1 MPDELIVLGSSSASP
16 TARRFPTS
24 FALKV
29 TDKLFLIDC
38 GAPASS
44 LLYRYGFDPQDVQA
58 IFLSHWHMDHI
69 ANLGLFLTHNHNLR
83 RSRSLKVYGPRGT
96 RGKIDRLLNDSFLLR
111 ENLRYKLKVSNVKS
125 NSSHKEALLKVKFFK
140 TQHLENPKLKTHF
153 GRKATSLGMILDS
166 PSWRIVYSGDI
177 NSPQELGPHV
187 KGCNLLIHEITHA
200 PPEAIADFAES
211 AQIPHLLICHIDAAF
226 DGSPERIKAIFARR
240 YSGNL
245 MIAED
250 GLKVSLRKISTRK
263 TLKTVNLDSQ
273 SSVSIDTPAT
283 ATFLEHLQSE
293 FNLPLNTSRQIVQ
306 VAQTLFTPQDTS
318 PQVEPGKTT
327 VSIASLKALPNM
339 PLDET
344 DKVSVVLTIDNG
356 PDDAEIQIEQGK
368 AALRRKRIRRL
379 QKEAMEQGG
388 VLTQN
393 DLAQLLNVN
402 VRTIRR
408 DIQALNA
415 NGHPVTTRGTLP

>member
-44 LLYRYGFDPQDVQA
+44 LLYRYGFDPLDVQA
-58 IFLSHWHMDHI
+58 IFLSHWHMDHV

-83 RSRSLKVYGPRGT
+83 RSRSLRVYGPRGT
-96 RGKIDRLLNDSFLLR
+96 RGKVDRLLNDSFLLR
-111 ENLRYKLKVSNVKS
+111 ENLRYKLKVTNAKS

-140 TQHLENPKLKTHF
+140 TQHLESPKLKTHF

-177 NSPQELGPHV
+177 NSPQELGAQV

-200 PPEAIADFAES
+200 PPEAIAEFAES
-211 AQIPHLLICHIDAAF
+211 AQIPHLLISHIDTAF
-226 DGSPERIKAIFARR
+226 DQSPERIKAIFGRR

-245 MIAED
+245 IIAED
-250 GLKVSLRKISTRK
+250 GLKVSLRKIGTRR
-263 TLKTVNLDSQ
+263 TLKTANLNSKA
-273 SSVSIDTPAT
+273 SISPSTPAS
-283 ATFLEHLQSE
+283 ATFLEQLQTE
-293 FNLPLNTSRQIVQ
+293 FNLPLNTSRRIVRA
-306 VAQTLFTPQDTS
+306 AQTLFAQQSMSTAT
-318 PQVEPGKTT
+318 EAGKTT
-327 VSIASLKALPNM
+327 MSVAPLKASPNM
-339 PLDET
+339 PLD
-344 DKVSVVLTIDNG
+344 DSNKVSVVLTVDNG
-356 PDDAEIQIEQGK
+356 PKDAEIQTEQGK
-368 AALRRKRIRRL
+368 AALRRKRISRI

-388 VLTQN
+388 ILTQN